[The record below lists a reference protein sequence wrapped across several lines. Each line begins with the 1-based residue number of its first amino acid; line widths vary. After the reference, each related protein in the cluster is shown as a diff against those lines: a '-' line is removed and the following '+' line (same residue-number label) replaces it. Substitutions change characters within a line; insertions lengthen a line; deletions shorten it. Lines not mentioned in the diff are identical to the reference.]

1 VTLVPEWE
9 ALRSRAIRNRERE
22 MRVWVGEL
30 SKEAAEASR
39 VAAEQ
44 AKAAAGASESEAT
57 EAGAGIDPEVGSSTK
72 VGTSPNPHDS
82 TGSMETGADATGN
95 SEQEP
100 PTILPDGLLPEA
112 RRYYLRVIAKGEGID
127 WEEEREAQRA
137 MGVEN

>member
-1 VTLVPEWE
+1 
-9 ALRSRAIRNRERE
+9 

-44 AKAAAGASESEAT
+44 AKAAACAFDSEAT
-57 EAGAGIDPEVGSSTK
+57 GARAGIDPEVGSSTK
-72 VGTSPNPHDS
+72 VGTSPNFNES
-82 TGSMETGADATGN
+82 IGSMETGADATGN